1 MNDPKSPHKILK
13 ERELL
18 RKSKNVRFT
27 WKDIKDFRF
36 EDNDI
41 IEIAYDEGHV
51 SENDSWDPHWYASV
65 IRMIQ
70 ESDSEYSKRIENLER
85 DAAWA
90 RERRYQN
97 YLKLKE
103 EFENGKD

>member
-1 MNDPKSPHKILK
+1 MMNDPKSPHKILK

-18 RKSKNVRFT
+18 RKSKSVRFT

-65 IRMIQ
+65 IRMTE
-70 ESDSEYSKRIENLER
+70 ESNSEYSNRLANLER
-85 DAAWA
+85 DAKWA
-90 RERRYQN
+90 KERRYET
-97 YLKLKE
+97 YLKLKT
-103 EFENGKD
+103 EFEK